1 MMEPSYW
8 EQRWSEGRIG
18 FHEGTVNQYLERY
31 WGSVVGEPGARVLVP
46 LCGKAVD
53 LDWLRA
59 RGHGVL
65 GVELSQQAID
75 AFHEAHG
82 RRAGLTL
89 LRSDFLA
96 LPLEEVK
103 AALGG
108 APQAWYDRAA
118 LVALPPEMRRQY
130 VARLRVLLPAG
141 ACGLLVSFAYPQ
153 EQKQG
158 PPFSVEADEVAA
170 LYAEGFEVELLEDA
184 DRLAAEPVHREQGLT
199 RLREQVWRLRRV

>member
-1 MMEPSYW
+1 
-8 EQRWSEGRIG
+8 
-18 FHEGTVNQYLERY
+18 
-31 WGSVVGEPGARVLVP
+31 
-46 LCGKAVD
+46 
-53 LDWLRA
+53 
-59 RGHGVL
+59 
-65 GVELSQQAID
+65 
-75 AFHEAHG
+75 
-82 RRAGLTL
+82 

-96 LPLEEVK
+96 LPSEEVA